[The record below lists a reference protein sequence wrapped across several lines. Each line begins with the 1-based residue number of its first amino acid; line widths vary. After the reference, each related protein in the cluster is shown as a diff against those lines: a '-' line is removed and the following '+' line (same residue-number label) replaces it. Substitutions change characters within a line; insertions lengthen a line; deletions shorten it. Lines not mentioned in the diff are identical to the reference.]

1 MSLKTWKVVRRNEII
16 NFMSYLDIFGKLVVD
31 KDAERSEITH
41 RIEFKDDVDRLAVAP
56 IFFPPDPA
64 FLQRKM
70 N

>member
-1 MSLKTWKVVRRNEII
+1 
-16 NFMSYLDIFGKLVVD
+16 MSYLDIFGKLVID

-64 FLQRKM
+64 FLQRKV